1 MNNSEQM
8 AVPNVVPDKAPE
20 GNNEKIDRREWLK
33 RFGKGALALW
43 AANMIGG
50 CMPENNESSEKPFNK
65 EYSDLEQEFIKE
77 GFSDSEVLREFRAT
91 YGKEAFEE
99 FKEKYNLSDEEA
111 QDRWSKSI
119 SRHRGTLLDRAR
131 NWEKVKKVAKENGI
145 EIDERFSY
153 EMVDGQV
160 ESINGKSIPKK
171 SNESATDDKKSTSL
185 ESIKIDTSAY

>member
-50 CMPENNESSEKPFNK
+50 CMPENNESTEKPFNNK
-65 EYSDLEQEFIKE
+65 EYSELEQEFIKE

-91 YGKEAFEE
+91 YGKEAFQE
-99 FKEKYNLSDEEA
+99 FKEKYKLSDEEA
-111 QDRWSKSI
+111 SQRWSSSI
-119 SRHRGTLLDRAR
+119 LRRRNTFLDRAR
-131 NWEKVKKVAKENGI
+131 NWKKVS
-145 EIDERFSY
+145 EIDKGAKSY
-153 EMVDGQV
+153 EMVNGQV